1 MISLNIKTITDEI
14 FALTALRGAVTGS
27 NDLPPLLTRDHLPA
41 LRVVIRS
48 AFATMATRLHPYI
61 ADSSVEDGNPLAEQ
75 PYDDHHEVTLDLD
88 FGQHTSLLSGGETM
102 VLKRHLEHL
111 LALNVLQ
118 KIYLPIDESTAAQH
132 ASEAAALIP
141 VITDLLTSPLSTTL
155 LTPCY
160 I

>member
-61 ADSSVEDGNPLAEQ
+61 ADSSVEDGNPLAEK

-102 VLKRHLEHL
+102 VLKRYLEHL